1 MVSFFLLHGFAI
13 VSRYKNFVL
22 LIKLQLS
29 WPNTWT
35 KNYNYAA
42 QSRFKRGM
50 DRFTIGL
57 FQYTAFFV
65 FLSLL
70 FKSKCHK
77 LEITF

>member
-1 MVSFFLLHGFAI
+1 MQRRADL
-13 VSRYKNFVL
+13 KE
-22 LIKLQLS
+22 
-29 WPNTWT
+29 
-35 KNYNYAA
+35 
-42 QSRFKRGM
+42 GM

-57 FQYTAFFV
+57 FQYKAFFV

>member
-1 MVSFFLLHGFAI
+1 MHGQRTIIMQRRADL
-13 VSRYKNFVL
+13 KE
-22 LIKLQLS
+22 
-29 WPNTWT
+29 
-35 KNYNYAA
+35 
-42 QSRFKRGM
+42 GM

-57 FQYTAFFV
+57 FQYKAFFV